1 MSLFG
6 SNRKRPDTITR
17 RARVSVLVG
26 VVALVAAACSSS
38 SKSASPTTSAAA
50 ASTGTSAASTGT
62 TAASTGTTP
71 VTAGDCTSPAGAT
84 GPGVGA
90 TTVGF
95 IYVGATTDFGYNEA
109 AHAGEQQLKA
119 ACPNLKFL
127 EASEIPE
134 TSNMVTVANQMI
146 GQGAKIIFSTS
157 YGYEPYAV
165 TLAKANP
172 NVVFLQQGN
181 LITPPVPPN
190 MNTYFGDVWQ
200 TVYLGGVAAAKATT
214 SDKLGFVAAFP
225 IPQTIVNIDAFELG
239 AQSVN
244 PKITTTVVF
253 TGAWCDPAMQA
264 QATTSLLGQGV
275 DVLTQH
281 QDCTGTVI
289 KTAEA
294 AGAYTVGYHYDAQQL
309 APKGWLTG
317 SAWNWGPLYT
327 AMVKSI
333 LAGTFTG
340 GPFNSNYTL
349 GFTSKTIPS
358 PLTLAPFGP
367 SVTSATQTLVD
378 NAKAKIQA
386 GGFSPFTGPIYD
398 QTGAVRIQPGQVAT
412 ADQLS
417 AICYLV
423 KGVIGTVPSCATS

>member
-1 MSLFG
+1 MSLF
-6 SNRKRPDTITR
+6 R
-17 RARVSVLVG
+17 RTLVLVG
-26 VVALVAAACSSS
+26 AVALLASACGSSTKTAA
-38 SKSASPTTSAAA
+38 TTPN
-50 ASTGTSAASTGT
+50 T
-62 TAASTGTTP
+62 TAATTASSAIP
-71 VTAGDCTSPAGAT
+71 AGDCTSAAGAT
-84 GPGVGA
+84 GPGTGA

-127 EASEIPE
+127 EAPEIPE
-134 TSNMVTVANQMI
+134 TSNMVTVADQMI
-146 GQGAKIIFSTS
+146 GEGAKIIFSTS

-181 LITPPVPPN
+181 LITPPVAPN
-190 MNTYFGDVWQ
+190 INTYFGDVWQ
-200 TVYLGGVAAAKATT
+200 TVYLGGIAAAKATT

-275 DVLTQH
+275 DVMTQH
-281 QDCTGTVI
+281 QDCTSTVI

-294 AGAYTVGYHYDAQQL
+294 GGAYSVGYHYDAQQL

-317 SAWNWGPLYT
+317 SEWNWGPLYV

-333 LAGTFTG
+333 LAGTFSG
-340 GPFNSNYTL
+340 SPFNTNYTL
-349 GFTSKTIPS
+349 GFESTTIPS

-367 SVTSATQTLVD
+367 SVTAATKTLITSSE
-378 NAKAKIQA
+378 AQIKS
-386 GGFSPFTGPIYD
+386 GSFSPFTGPIYD
-398 QTGAVRIQPGQVAT
+398 QSGAVRIPQGSTAT
-412 ADQLS
+412 EVQLS

>member
-1 MSLFG
+1 M
-6 SNRKRPDTITR
+6 
-17 RARVSVLVG
+17 
-26 VVALVAAACSSS
+26 VALVAGACGSSTKTAATGGTTG
-38 SKSASPTTSAAA
+38 PTAA
-50 ASTGTSAASTGT
+50 ASTGS
-62 TAASTGTTP
+62 TAAITP
-71 VTAGDCTSPAGAT
+71 TDCVSPAGAS

-127 EASEIPE
+127 EADEIPE
-134 TSNMVTVANQMI
+134 TSNMVTVADQMI
-146 GQGAKIIFSTS
+146 GEGAKIIFSTS

-181 LITPPVPPN
+181 LITPPVAPN
-190 MNTYFGDVWQ
+190 INTYFGDVWQ
-200 TVYLGGVAAAKATT
+200 TVYLGGIAAAKATT

-244 PKITTTVVF
+244 PAITTTVVF

-275 DVLTQH
+275 DVMTQH
-281 QDCTGTVI
+281 QDCTSTVI

-294 AGAYTVGYHYDAQQL
+294 ARRLQRRLPLRRPATGPQGLAHRVGMELGPAVPGPGQEHPGGNLRGRPVQHQLHPRVHQHHHPVAPDAGPVRPVGHGGHQDADRRRQVQDPVGVVLALHRAHPRPVGRGA
-309 APKGWLTG
+309 
-317 SAWNWGPLYT
+317 GPGGRDGHGRPAERHLLPGQGRDRNGPV
-327 AMVKSI
+327 MCHVVKSI
-333 LAGTFTG
+333 RGKA
-340 GPFNSNYTL
+340 S
-349 GFTSKTIPS
+349 PS
-358 PLTLAPFGP
+358 
-367 SVTSATQTLVD
+367 
-378 NAKAKIQA
+378 
-386 GGFSPFTGPIYD
+386 
-398 QTGAVRIQPGQVAT
+398 
-412 ADQLS
+412 
-417 AICYLV
+417 
-423 KGVIGTVPSCATS
+423 

>member
-1 MSLFG
+1 MSLFR
-6 SNRKRPDTITR
+6 SSRKS
-17 RARVSVLVG
+17 RALAALAVVG
-26 VVALVAAACSSS
+26 LVASACSSS
-38 SKSASPTTSAAA
+38 TKTTTSPTTAAGGSGSTATPA
-50 ASTGTSAASTGT
+50 AGVS
-62 TAASTGTTP
+62 
-71 VTAGDCTSPAGAT
+71 CTSPASAS

-109 AHAGEQQLKA
+109 AHAGEQALKA
-119 ACPNLKFL
+119 SCPNLKFL
-127 EASEIPE
+127 EADEIPE
-134 TSNMVTVANQMI
+134 TSNMVTVADQMI
-146 GQGAKIIFSTS
+146 GEGAKVIFSTS

-172 NVVFLQQGN
+172 TVVFLQQGN
-181 LITPPVPPN
+181 LITPPVAPN
-190 MNTYFGDVWQ
+190 IDTYFGDVWQ
-200 TVYLGGVAAAKATT
+200 TVYLGGIAAAKATT

-264 QATTSLLGQGV
+264 QAATSLIGQGV

-281 QDCTGTVI
+281 QDCTSTVI

-294 AGAYTVGYHYDAQQL
+294 AGAYSVGYHYDAQQL

-317 SAWNWGPLYT
+317 SEWNWGPLYT
-327 AMVKSI
+327 ALMKSI
-333 LAGTFTG
+333 LAGSFSG
-340 GPFNSNYTL
+340 GPFNTNYTL
-349 GFTSKTIPS
+349 GFTSTTIPS

-367 SVTSATQTLVD
+367 SVTAATKSVIET
-378 NAKAKIQA
+378 AKTKIQSGA
-386 GGFSPFTGPIYD
+386 FSPFTGPIYD
-398 QTGAVRIQPGQVAT
+398 QAGTVRVPVGVTAT
-412 ADQLS
+412 EDQLS

-423 KGVIGTVPSCATS
+423 KGVIGTVPACATS

>member
-1 MSLFG
+1 MSLSRCSRNG
-6 SNRKRPDTITR
+6 PDHTAPREGRTGT
-17 RARVSVLVG
+17 AVKASVLVAI
-26 VVALVAAACSSS
+26 VALVAAACGSSTKAS
-38 SKSASPTTSAAA
+38 TASPTTV
-50 ASTGTSAASTGT
+50 ASSGTGGSTI
-62 TAASTGTTP
+62 TP
-71 VTAGDCTSPAGAT
+71 GNCTSPAGAT
-84 GPGVGA
+84 GAGTGA

-127 EASEIPE
+127 EADEIPE
-134 TSNMVTVANQMI
+134 TSNMVTVADQMI
-146 GQGAKIIFSTS
+146 GEGAKIIFSTS

-165 TLAKANP
+165 TLAQKYP

-181 LITPPVPPN
+181 LITGTVAPN
-190 MNTYFGDVWQ
+190 INTYFGDVWQ
-200 TVYLGGVAAAKATT
+200 TVYLGGIAAAKATT

-275 DVLTQH
+275 DVMTQH

-294 AGAYTVGYHYDAQQL
+294 AGAYSVGYHYDAQQL

-333 LAGTFTG
+333 LAGTFSG
-340 GPFNSNYTL
+340 GPFNTNYTL

-367 SVTSATQTLVD
+367 SVTSATKTLID
-378 NAKAKIQA
+378 STKTKIQG

-398 QTGAVRIQPGQVAT
+398 QAGTVRIQPGQVAT

>member
-1 MSLFG
+1 MSPFPSSLAG
-6 SNRKRPDTITR
+6 RRLAGRRRP
-17 RARVSVLVG
+17 RALGLVVSALV
-26 VVALVAAACSSS
+26 LVAAACGSSA
-38 SKSASPTTSAAA
+38 KSATSG
-50 ASTGTSAASTGT
+50 SST
-62 TAASTGTTP
+62 TAAGVAATTGGT
-71 VTAGDCTSPAGAT
+71 GGGSCTSPAGT
-84 GPGVGA
+84 SGPGVGA
-90 TTVGF
+90 STVGF

-109 AHAGEQQLKA
+109 AHAGEQALKA
-119 ACPNLKFL
+119 ACPNIKFL
-127 EASEIPE
+127 EADEIPE

-172 NVVFLQQGN
+172 TVAFLQQGN
-181 LITPPVPPN
+181 LITPPVAPN
-190 MNTYFGDVWQ
+190 INTYFGDVWQ
-200 TVYLGGVAAAKATT
+200 TVYLGGMAAAKAST
-214 SDKLGFVAAFP
+214 SGKLGFVAAFP

-244 PKITTTVVF
+244 PKVTTTVVF

-275 DVLTQH
+275 DVMTQH
-281 QDCTGTVI
+281 QDCTSTVI

-294 AGAYTVGYHYDAQQL
+294 AGAYTVGYHYDAQSL

-317 SAWNWGPLYT
+317 SEWNWGPLYT

-333 LAGTFTG
+333 LAGTFSG
-340 GPFNSNYTL
+340 GPFNTNYTL
-349 GFTSKTIPS
+349 GFTSTTIPS

-367 SVTSATQTLVD
+367 SVSGATKALIDT
-378 NAKAKIQA
+378 AKGKIQA
-386 GGFSPFTGPIYD
+386 GTFDPFTGPITD
-398 QTGAVRIQPGQVAT
+398 QAGTVRIPGGQTAT

-423 KGVIGTVPSCATS
+423 KGVIGTVPSCTTS

>member
-1 MSLFG
+1 MSL
-6 SNRKRPDTITR
+6 SQTLRKGPA
-17 RARVSVLVG
+17 RAAILAS
-26 VVALVAAACSSS
+26 ALALLAAACGSSA
-38 SKSASPTTSAAA
+38 KSTTAPTTV
-50 ASTGTSAASTGT
+50 AST
-62 TAASTGTTP
+62 TP
-71 VTAGDCTSPAGAT
+71 AGDCTSPAGAT
-84 GPGVGA
+84 GPGTGA

-127 EASEIPE
+127 EAPEIPE
-134 TSNMVTVANQMI
+134 TSNMVTVADQMI
-146 GQGAKIIFSTS
+146 GEGAKIIFSTS

-181 LITPPVPPN
+181 LITPPLAPN
-190 MNTYFGDVWQ
+190 INTYFGDVWQ

-275 DVLTQH
+275 DVMTQH

-294 AGAYTVGYHYDAQQL
+294 GGAYSVGYHYDAQQL

-317 SAWNWGPLYT
+317 SEWNWGPLYT

-333 LAGTFTG
+333 LAGTFSG
-340 GPFNSNYTL
+340 GPFNTNYTL
-349 GFTSKTIPS
+349 GFTSTTIPS

-367 SVTSATQTLVD
+367 SVTSATKSLITTTEG
-378 NAKAKIQA
+378 KIKS
-386 GGFSPFTGPIYD
+386 GSFNPFTGPITD
-398 QTGAVRIQPGQVAT
+398 QAGTVRIPSGQTAT
-412 ADQLS
+412 ETQLS
-417 AICYLV
+417 AI
-423 KGVIGTVPSCATS
+423 

>member
-1 MSLFG
+1 MSLFAHTP
-6 SNRKRPDTITR
+6 KRPAVPRHTR
-17 RARVSVLVG
+17 AALG
-26 VVALVAAACSSS
+26 LAVVATLVAAGCGSSA
-38 SKSASPTTSAAA
+38 KSTTSAT
-50 ASTGTSAASTGT
+50 TGTPASAVS
-62 TAASTGTTP
+62 S
-71 VTAGDCTSPAGAT
+71 GDCTSAAGAT

-119 ACPNLKFL
+119 ACPNLKFI
-127 EASEIPE
+127 EAPEIPE

-146 GQGAKIIFSTS
+146 GEGAKIIFSTS

-165 TLAKANP
+165 NLAKANP

-181 LITPPVPPN
+181 LITPAVGPN
-190 MNTYFGDVWQ
+190 IDTYFGDVWQ

-253 TGAWCDPAMQA
+253 TGAWCDPALQA
-264 QATTSLLGQGV
+264 QAATSLLGQGV
-275 DVLTQH
+275 DVMTQH
-281 QDCTGTVI
+281 QDCTSTVI

-294 AGAYTVGYHYDAQQL
+294 AGAYTVGYHYDAQSL
-309 APKGWLTG
+309 APQGWLTG
-317 SAWNWGPLYT
+317 SEWNWGPLYV

-333 LAGTFTG
+333 LAGTFSG
-340 GPFNSNYTL
+340 GPFNTNYTL
-349 GFTSKTIPS
+349 GFTSKTIAS

-367 SVTSATQTLVD
+367 SVKPATKTLID
-378 NAKAKIQA
+378 ATKAKIQSGA
-386 GGFSPFTGPIYD
+386 FDPFTGPIYD
-398 QTGAVRIQPGQVAT
+398 QAGTLRIQSGATAT

>member
-1 MSLFG
+1 MSRLG
-6 SNRKRPDTITR
+6 KIRKGPP
-17 RARVSVLVG
+17 AKAFALAAAL
-26 VVALVAAACSSS
+26 ALVAGACGS
-38 SKSASPTTSAAA
+38 SKAATSSPPTA
-50 ASTGTSAASTGT
+50 GGTGT
-62 TAASTGTTP
+62 TGSDVAPSN
-71 VTAGDCTSPAGAT
+71 CTSPAGAT
-84 GPGVGA
+84 GPGVDA

-109 AHAGEQQLKA
+109 AHAGEEQLRA

-127 EASEIPE
+127 EATEIPE
-134 TSNMVTVANQMI
+134 TSNMVTVADQMI
-146 GQGAKIIFSTS
+146 GEGAKVIFSTS

-181 LITPPVPPN
+181 LVSLPVPDN
-190 MNTYFGDVWQ
+190 INTYFGDVWQ
-200 TVYLGGVAAAKATT
+200 TVYLGGIAAAKATT

-264 QATTSLLGQGV
+264 QATTSLIGQGV
-275 DVLTQH
+275 DVMTQH
-281 QDCTGTVI
+281 QDCTSTVI

-294 AGAYTVGYHYDAQQL
+294 AGAYSVGYHYDAQQL

-317 SAWNWGPLYT
+317 SEWNWGPLYI
-327 AMVKSI
+327 AMFKSV
-333 LAGTFTG
+333 LAGTFSG

-349 GFTSKTIPS
+349 GFTSTTIPS

-367 SVTSATQTLVD
+367 SVTAATKTLIT
-378 NAKAKIQA
+378 NAETKIKS
-386 GGFSPFTGPIYD
+386 GTFDPFTGPITD
-398 QTGAVRIQPGQVAT
+398 QSGTLRIQPGQTAT